1 MPRSN
6 GPEGLAPH
14 RQVCGARPAL
24 WAGLLFFVCLA
35 VFWPALSQAQTAPVA
50 NPARVTVDYGSTA
63 NSVTLSIGGGAP
75 TSVAVAGAAAHGTA
89 SASGTSIT
97 YTPVRGYAGPDSF
110 TYTATNLDGTSAP
123 AIVSVTVSPPSVTI
137 TPSSPHSA
145 RVGTPYT
152 QTYTFSGGQE
162 PYSGF
167 FISGI
172 PSGLSITALTANSV
186 TISGVPQLQGSYSIT
201 VSATDSS
208 TGDGP
213 FRTGQLFTLTVS
225 QLTVTLSPAGPTLPY
240 ASSGSGYSQTFSA
253 SGGTAPYTF
262 SLAGGS
268 FPAGITLNAAT
279 GVLSG
284 TPTVSGTFPFSVR
297 ATDSSTGPGTP
308 FSATNNYS
316 LVVNAPPVI
325 IVLSP
330 STLSSGKSGVSSSQ
344 TLTATGGTA
353 PYRFAITSGALPNG
367 ITLSSAGVL
376 SGTPTAAGA
385 FNVTVTATDILGNNG
400 AQAYTLV
407 INQAVPVAVAD
418 AAATLANQAVTI
430 PVIANDGG
438 PITSIA
444 VTSAPLHG
452 TVAVN
457 GLNAVYTP
465 AQNFF
470 GTDTFTYSAT
480 GPGGTS
486 APATVTITVSPLAV
500 PVAAAHSA
508 ATMAGHA
515 ITIDTTEGAT
525 GGPFTGAAIVTP
537 PAFGSATVSGTTI
550 TYIAPADAS
559 GAVSIGYTLSN
570 AFGTSPPAMI
580 TLTVNPLPVA
590 AAHSVTTRAG
600 TPVTVNLTE
609 GATGGPFTGAA
620 IVTPPAFGSATVS
633 GTTITYIAPAG
644 ASGAV
649 SIGYTLSNAFG
660 TSPPATITLT
670 VNPLPVAA
678 AHSVTT
684 RAGTPVTV
692 NLTEGATGGPFT
704 GAAIV
709 APPAFGSATVSG
721 TTITYTP
728 PADAS
733 GAVSIGY
740 TLSNAFGTSP
750 PATITL
756 TVNPLPVA
764 AAHSVTT
771 RAGTPVTV
779 NLTAGA
785 TGGPFTGA
793 AIVAPPAFGSATV
806 SGTTITYTPPADASG
821 AVSIGYTLSNAF
833 GTSPPAMITLTVNP
847 LPVAAAHSVTTRAGT
862 PVTVN
867 LTEGAT
873 GGPFTAATMVS
884 LSPSGSGTA
893 NIRDSGDGGN
903 RAFQLD
909 FAPAAAFSGVATVSY
924 TLGNA
929 FTTSAP
935 ANVTI
940 TVTARADP
948 SRDAEVIGIVNAQAE
963 GARRFADAQLSN
975 YSDRLRQLRR
985 GGGNESSQGISLN
998 TPRSDEQAKDRRDP
1012 ADATPLGFFTEPRRT
1027 RPAEPFN
1034 KVVAEKPVPSRF
1046 GVWTAGQVEFGDTSG
1061 KSAGS
1066 GRDFTTSGVSAGLD
1080 YRFDER
1086 LTAGI
1091 GLGYGRDRTDIGRN
1105 GTRSEGES
1113 WSIGTYAS
1121 WRPVKNTY
1129 LEAVLGYGALSF
1141 DSRRYLTDGGGF
1153 AYGSRDGQQVFGS
1166 VKAGYEISRDA
1177 LYFTPY
1183 AGIDA
1188 SWTKLDAFNERDGG
1202 SSSLRFGSQSVNS
1215 LVAIVGFETDYTYRF
1230 TGYTFTPSLKAEWR
1244 YDMANASDIDLSYID
1259 WSGGPLFS
1267 LKGDGSVRNAVRL
1280 GVGFDVVLD
1289 QGLNLGLA
1297 YNTTLGEGGAIRHGF
1312 NAKAGLRF

>member
-63 NSVTLSIGGGAP
+63 NSVTLSIGGGVP

-162 PYSGF
+162 PF
-167 FISGI
+167 RIAF
-172 PSGLSITALTANSV
+172 
-186 TISGVPQLQGSYSIT
+186 ISGVPHGVTVTSVTGNSVTLSGTPQVAGSFGIT
-201 VSATDSS
+201 VSAQDSS
-208 TGDGP
+208 TGSGP
-213 FRTGQLFTLTVS
+213 FTITGAFTLNVS
-225 QLTVTLSPAGPTLPY
+225 PSTVTLSPVGPTLPD

-400 AQAYTLV
+400 AQAYTMV

-500 PVAAAHSA
+500 PAAAAHSA

-515 ITIDTTEGAT
+515 TTIDTTDGAT

-550 TYIAPADAS
+550 TY
-559 GAVSIGYTLSN
+559 
-570 AFGTSPPAMI
+570 M
-580 TLTVNPLPVA
+580 
-590 AAHSVTTRAG
+590 
-600 TPVTVNLTE
+600 
-609 GATGGPFTGAA
+609 
-620 IVTPPAFGSATVS
+620 
-633 GTTITYIAPAG
+633 APAG

-649 SIGYTLSNAFG
+649 SISYTLSNAFG
-660 TSPPATITLT
+660 TSPPAT
-670 VNPLPVAA
+670 
-678 AHSVTT
+678 
-684 RAGTPVTV
+684 
-692 NLTEGATGGPFT
+692 
-704 GAAIV
+704 
-709 APPAFGSATVSG
+709 
-721 TTITYTP
+721 
-728 PADAS
+728 
-733 GAVSIGY
+733 
-740 TLSNAFGTSP
+740 
-750 PATITL
+750 
-756 TVNPLPVA
+756 
-764 AAHSVTT
+764 
-771 RAGTPVTV
+771 
-779 NLTAGA
+779 
-785 TGGPFTGA
+785 
-793 AIVAPPAFGSATV
+793 
-806 SGTTITYTPPADASG
+806 
-821 AVSIGYTLSNAF
+821 
-833 GTSPPAMITLTVNP
+833 ITLTVNP

-909 FAPAAAFSGVATVSY
+909 FAPAATFSGVATVSY

-1034 KVVAEKPVPSRF
+1034 RVVAEKPVPSRF

-1066 GRDFTTSGVSAGLD
+1066 ARDFTTSGVSAGLD
-1080 YRFDER
+1080 YRFNER

-1105 GTRSEGES
+1105 GTRSQGES

-1188 SWTKLDAFNERDGG
+1188 SWTRLDAFNERDGG
-1202 SSSLRFGSQSVNS
+1202 SNSLRFGSQSVNS

>member
-123 AIVSVTVSPPSVTI
+123 ATVDVTVSTPSLTI

-162 PYSGF
+162 PYGGF

-316 LVVNAPPVI
+316 LVVNAPPAI
-325 IVLSP
+325 TLAP

-353 PYRFAITSGALPNG
+353 PCTFAITSGALPNG
-367 ITLSSAGVL
+367 MTLSSAGVL
-376 SGTPTAAGA
+376 SGAPTAAGA
-385 FNVTVTATDILGNNG
+385 FNFTVTATDILGNNG

-515 ITIDTTEGAT
+515 TTIDTTDGAT
-525 GGPFTGAAIVTP
+525 GGPFTGAAIVAP

-550 TYIAPADAS
+550 TYTPPADAS
-559 GAVSIGYTLSN
+559 GAVSISYTLSN

-600 TPVTVNLTE
+600 TPVTVNLTD

-633 GTTITYIAPAG
+633 GTTITY
-644 ASGAV
+644 
-649 SIGYTLSNAFG
+649 
-660 TSPPATITLT
+660 
-670 VNPLPVAA
+670 
-678 AHSVTT
+678 
-684 RAGTPVTV
+684 
-692 NLTEGATGGPFT
+692 
-704 GAAIV
+704 
-709 APPAFGSATVSG
+709 
-721 TTITYTP
+721 TP

-733 GAVSIGY
+733 GAVSI
-740 TLSNAFGTSP
+740 S
-750 PATITL
+750 
-756 TVNPLPVA
+756 
-764 AAHSVTT
+764 
-771 RAGTPVTV
+771 
-779 NLTAGA
+779 
-785 TGGPFTGA
+785 
-793 AIVAPPAFGSATV
+793 
-806 SGTTITYTPPADASG
+806 
-821 AVSIGYTLSNAF
+821 YTLSNAF

-909 FAPAAAFSGVATVSY
+909 FAPAATFSGVATVSY

-1080 YRFDER
+1080 YRFNER

-1105 GTRSEGES
+1105 GTRSQGES

-1202 SSSLRFGSQSVNS
+1202 SSSLRFGNQSVNS

-1244 YDMANASDIDLSYID
+1244 YDMANAGDIDLSYID